1 MTLFVLLRLRAHRVL
16 MGASLVV
23 VLLATTL
30 LATLALFA
38 QSVGDAALRH
48 ALGDQGGAGA
58 TLVVSAEVPAGQ
70 EKGAD
75 RAVRRDAATAFD
87 GLPVTVRAFTQS
99 GTYALPAGLGGRVA
113 PGGKPDLTQFAALD
127 ASRVRVVAG
136 SLPHGAAASGPLP
149 VALPQRVARQWDLGP
164 GAEFEVTD
172 RAGGKRLAV
181 RVTGVYRPADTT
193 DPYWQADPLRGRG
206 ARTVS
211 FTTYGPLAVSAEA
224 AASGRLA
231 AGTSSWVAV
240 ADTRGVRTG
249 DTGALRRA
257 SVAGAERLRTE
268 AALGGN
274 AQVRDGVPAL
284 LDRFATTLGVYRSTL
299 LIVAVQLVLLAWCA
313 LVLVAQLLSA
323 ERAGHTELLRHRGAS
338 RARVVGLA
346 GAEALAVAVPALV
359 VAPLLAGPLA
369 RLLVERSSL
378 ADGGLRLAYGAT
390 PLVWLVSVGFAVVC
404 GLVLTGALAAGSG
417 AGRGRV
423 GALPGFLRAGADLGL
438 LVAAGLAFWQL
449 AGQGPRESGGAGP
462 DWLLVVAPALALL
475 AGTVLVLRLVPLAAR
490 LAERLAARG
499 RGLPGALVAWQFSRR
514 PQRGAGPV
522 LLLVLAVAMTLL
534 TVAQSASWSRAQD
547 DQADFRSGA
556 GVRVLDPTSGLAGD
570 AGTYGAVPGV
580 RAVAPGHRAS
590 VDLPQGGGATVLALD
605 TAHAPDD
612 LLFRSDIAPGEGELR
627 ALRAAGDGARAGLA
641 LPAGTR
647 KLALR
652 VRWEDSRTG
661 KAPEEFAPALTV
673 TVRDAQGQPYVLS
686 AGRLAG
692 PGAVRTQTVDLVPE
706 GRDVPRGRLWLSGL
720 RVSGELPPGLDA
732 RVRLGVE
739 RVGALTGTGGGAG
752 RAVAVPEGLRWQGTS
767 TPVVELTPGRA
778 VPLRP
783 EAAAGRPLSVTAHL
797 SAPRESWA
805 SSGTGVNL
813 DVWAG
818 ATEVPATVP
827 ALASDAFL
835 KAAHAKRGQTL
846 TVPVEG
852 TEVRV
857 EVVDTVAHVPTTGE
871 DAATAADASGQDSG
885 SPSGEEA
892 TEEDG
897 AGGDD
902 ADVALL
908 VDLPTLNAVL
918 AGAGATPLA
927 PTEWWLSTAEGRSGA
942 VAARLRER
950 PDSDPADVLVRDEVR
965 RTLVGDPLGAAPRT
979 ALLAAALAAA
989 AIAAV
994 GFTAGAMGSLR
1005 ERRSEH
1011 AVLRALGIS
1020 GRKLA
1025 RQTFWEQVLLVAV
1038 GLGAGLALGVVLSR
1052 WLVPL
1057 TVLTARAARPVPG
1070 VLVEMPWGR
1079 ALLLLVGVAALP
1091 LLAVALLSTRRTRI
1105 ADALRRLED

>member
-48 ALGDQGGAGA
+48 ALGDQGDAGT

-70 EKGAD
+70 REAAD
-75 RAVRRDAATAFD
+75 RVVRREAAAGFD

-99 GTYALPAGLGGRVA
+99 GTYALPTGLGGRAA

-136 SLPHGAAASGPLP
+136 TLPRGTATSGPLP
-149 VALPQRVARQWDLGP
+149 VALPQRVARQWDVVP
-164 GAEFEVTD
+164 GAEFDVTD
-172 RAGGKRLAV
+172 RAAGKKLAV

-211 FTTYGPLAVSAEA
+211 FTTYGPLAVSAEV

-268 AALGGN
+268 AALGGS

-284 LDRFATTLGVYRSTL
+284 LDSFATTLGVYRSTL
-299 LIVAVQLVLLAWCA
+299 LIVAVQLVLLALCA
-313 LVLVAQLLSA
+313 LALVAQLLSA
-323 ERAGHTELLRHRGAS
+323 ERAGHTALLRHRGAS
-338 RARVVGLA
+338 RARVAGLA
-346 GAEALAVAVPALV
+346 GAEALAVVVPALV

-369 RLLVERSSL
+369 RVLVERSSL
-378 ADGGLRLAYGAT
+378 ADSGLRLAYGAT

-404 GLVLTGALAAGSG
+404 GVVLTGALAAGNG
-417 AGRGRV
+417 AGRVRA

-449 AGQGPRESGGAGP
+449 AGQGPREDGGAGP

-490 LAERLAARG
+490 LGERLAARG

-534 TVAQSASWSRAQD
+534 TVAQSASWARAQD

-570 AGTYGAVPGV
+570 AGTYGALPGV

-590 VDLPQGGGATVLALD
+590 VDLPQGGTATVLALD
-605 TAHAPDD
+605 TARARDD
-612 LLFRSDIAPGEGELR
+612 LLFRADLAPGEGALR
-627 ALRAAGDGARAGLA
+627 GLRAASDGARTGLE

-661 KAPEEFAPALTV
+661 RAPKEFAPALTV

-686 AGRLAG
+686 AGRLG
-692 PGAVRTQTVDLVPE
+692 GGGAVRTQTVDLAPE
-706 GRDVPRGRLWLSGL
+706 GREVPRGRVWLSGL

-752 RAVAVPEGLRWQGTS
+752 RAVAVPEGLRWHGTS

-783 EAAAGRPLSVTAHL
+783 EAAADEPLSVTAHL
-797 SAPRESWA
+797 TSPGGSSWVS

-818 ATEVPATVP
+818 TAKAPAAVP

-835 KAAHAKRGQTL
+835 RTAHAKRGQTL

-857 EVVDTVAHVPTTGE
+857 EVVGTVAHVPTTGE
-871 DAATAADASGQDSG
+871 EAAAAADASGQDSG
-885 SPSGEEA
+885 SGAGEED
-892 TEEDG
+892 DG

-902 ADVALL
+902 ADAALL
-908 VDLPTLNAVL
+908 MDLPTLNAVL
-918 AGAGATPLA
+918 TGAGAGPLA
-927 PTEWWLSTAEGRSGA
+927 PTEWWLSTAKGRSAA

-979 ALLAAALAAA
+979 ALFAAALAAA

-1020 GRKLA
+1020 GRRLT
-1025 RQTFWEQVLLVAV
+1025 RQTFWEQVLLVGV

-1091 LLAVALLSTRRTRI
+1091 LLAVAVLSRRRTRI